1 MSAQAGHGASVHIE
15 ACGKTFAD
23 GTRALEP
30 ATLDIARGETLV
42 LLGPSG
48 CGKTTMLRIIAGLE
62 VPDAGGRVLFDGKD
76 MTAVPIERRNVG
88 MVFQS
93 YALFPNM
100 TVSDNIGYGLKIRGI
115 PAKERAARVAELV
128 ALTNISG
135 LENRRIDQLSGGQR
149 QRVALA
155 RAVAI
160 RPGILLLDEP
170 LTALDAALRDRLR
183 GELNR
188 LLRALGITTI
198 YVTHDQ
204 SEAMELGDR
213 VVVMQ
218 KGAIAQIGTPR
229 EIYFTPRSRFVAEFI
244 GAANIVEA
252 AIEDGHLVLPGGR
265 QPIHGDMDMPAAVA
279 MIRPETIR
287 VTAAGSAPLSGII
300 DSVSFIGDRQ
310 RLVVSGASNRLLT
323 VDAPNTVQVKARRTD
338 RIVDF
343 AGRRPPVAAR
353 ELRRS
358 MSPKPVH
365 IAQISDLHIKPPGS
379 LAYGKVDTAKALERC
394 VAALNEFDPAPD
406 FVVISGDLA
415 DTPTAE
421 EYQYLK
427 RLLAPLKLPF
437 AGIPGN
443 HDSRELMRA
452 AFPSA
457 SYAFVSGP
465 LNQKIEVAGLDLLLL
480 DSSVHRKPHGELDG
494 PTLQWLDGM
503 LASSPDRPA
512 LLFLHHPPFKA
523 GIWHMDRQN
532 LLNASDLAPIVRRH
546 PRVQLIATGH
556 VHRATLTMFAGVP
569 TTICP
574 APNHA
579 VDLDLAELRQPSFKV
594 EPPAFHLHT
603 WFPGEGYGNVVTHQ
617 VPIGTFDGPHP
628 FFAADGKLL

>member
-1 MSAQAGHGASVHIE
+1 MSALAGHGASVHIE

-100 TVSDNIGYGLKIRGI
+100 SVSDNIGYGLKIRGI
-115 PAKERAARVAELV
+115 SAKERAARIEELV

-213 VVVMQ
+213 VVVME
-218 KGAIAQIGTPR
+218 KGTIAQIGTPR
-229 EIYFTPRSRFVAEFI
+229 EVYFMPKSRFVAEFI

-252 AIEDGHLVLPGGR
+252 AIEGGHLVLPGGR
-265 QPIHGDMDMPAAVA
+265 QPIRCDGETAAAVA

-287 VTAAGSAPLSGII
+287 VTAAASAPLSGIV

-310 RLVVSGASNRLLT
+310 RLVVSGASQGLVT
-323 VDAPNTVQVKARRTD
+323 VDAPNTVKVTPGEQ
-338 RIVDF
+338 I
-343 AGRRPPVAAR
+343 G
-353 ELRRS
+353 LS
-358 MSPKPVH
+358 ISPDAV
-365 IAQISDLHIKPPGS
+365 
-379 LAYGKVDTAKALERC
+379 
-394 VAALNEFDPAPD
+394 
-406 FVVISGDLA
+406 
-415 DTPTAE
+415 
-421 EYQYLK
+421 
-427 RLLAPLKLPF
+427 RLL
-437 AGIPGN
+437 
-443 HDSRELMRA
+443 
-452 AFPSA
+452 
-457 SYAFVSGP
+457 
-465 LNQKIEVAGLDLLLL
+465 
-480 DSSVHRKPHGELDG
+480 
-494 PTLQWLDGM
+494 
-503 LASSPDRPA
+503 
-512 LLFLHHPPFKA
+512 PPE
-523 GIWHMDRQN
+523 
-532 LLNASDLAPIVRRH
+532 S
-546 PRVQLIATGH
+546 
-556 VHRATLTMFAGVP
+556 
-569 TTICP
+569 
-574 APNHA
+574 
-579 VDLDLAELRQPSFKV
+579 
-594 EPPAFHLHT
+594 
-603 WFPGEGYGNVVTHQ
+603 
-617 VPIGTFDGPHP
+617 
-628 FFAADGKLL
+628 

>member
-1 MSAQAGHGASVHIE
+1 MSKQAGHGASVRIE
-15 ACGKTFAD
+15 ACGKTFTD

-62 VPDAGGRVLFDGKD
+62 VPDTGGRVLFDGKD

-115 PAKERAARVAELV
+115 PGKERAARVAELV

-229 EIYFTPRSRFVAEFI
+229 EIYFTPQSRFVAEFI

-252 AIEDGHLVLPGGR
+252 AIENGHLVLPGGR
-265 QPIHGDMDMPAAVA
+265 QRISGEANVPAVVA

-287 VTAAGSAPLSGII
+287 VVEAGSAPLLGTI

-323 VDAPNTVQVKARRTD
+323 VDAPNTVQVRPGE
-338 RIVDF
+338 RI
-343 AGRRPPVAAR
+343 G
-353 ELRRS
+353 LS
-358 MSPKPVH
+358 ISPDAV
-365 IAQISDLHIKPPGS
+365 
-379 LAYGKVDTAKALERC
+379 
-394 VAALNEFDPAPD
+394 
-406 FVVISGDLA
+406 
-415 DTPTAE
+415 
-421 EYQYLK
+421 
-427 RLLAPLKLPF
+427 RLL
-437 AGIPGN
+437 
-443 HDSRELMRA
+443 
-452 AFPSA
+452 
-457 SYAFVSGP
+457 
-465 LNQKIEVAGLDLLLL
+465 
-480 DSSVHRKPHGELDG
+480 
-494 PTLQWLDGM
+494 
-503 LASSPDRPA
+503 
-512 LLFLHHPPFKA
+512 PPE
-523 GIWHMDRQN
+523 N
-532 LLNASDLAPIVRRH
+532 
-546 PRVQLIATGH
+546 
-556 VHRATLTMFAGVP
+556 
-569 TTICP
+569 
-574 APNHA
+574 
-579 VDLDLAELRQPSFKV
+579 
-594 EPPAFHLHT
+594 
-603 WFPGEGYGNVVTHQ
+603 
-617 VPIGTFDGPHP
+617 
-628 FFAADGKLL
+628 